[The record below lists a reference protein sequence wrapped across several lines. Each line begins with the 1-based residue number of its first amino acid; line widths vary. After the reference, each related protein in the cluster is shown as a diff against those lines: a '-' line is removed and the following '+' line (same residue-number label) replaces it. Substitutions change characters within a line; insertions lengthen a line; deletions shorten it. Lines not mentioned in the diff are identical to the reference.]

1 MMQAMEDVVFN
12 AKFITQAL
20 NVLKRVGPGNNDT
33 AKLSAELNQ
42 MMEKTGTLLRTIMKE
57 SPEERKQHFLS
68 TFLSLTGE
76 SMNNFTGLLY
86 ELHWMKNY
94 LLDQKKPS

>member
-1 MMQAMEDVVFN
+1 MEDVVFN

-33 AKLSAELNQ
+33 AKLSGELNQ

-57 SPEERKQHFLS
+57 SPEDMKQHFLG
-68 TFLSLTGE
+68 TFLSLNGE

-86 ELHWMKNY
+86 ELHWIKNY
-94 LLDQKKPS
+94 MLDQKTHP